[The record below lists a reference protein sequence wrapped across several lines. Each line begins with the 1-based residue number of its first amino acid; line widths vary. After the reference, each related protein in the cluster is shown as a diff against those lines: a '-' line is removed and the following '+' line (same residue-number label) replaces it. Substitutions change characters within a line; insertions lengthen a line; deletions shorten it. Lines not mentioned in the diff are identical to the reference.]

1 MRRGAVGLLV
11 AAIIVLGVGRAV
23 PAPKP
28 AEIPIQ
34 WQLDATF
41 HDILP
46 IQVNVGGQDA
56 PRTFWYLRYTITNKT
71 GQDRVFVPEFILYT
85 DTGQVLRAGHNIP
98 SEVFQAIKQQ
108 LNDPLLLDLPDM
120 AGRVLQGPENAKE
133 GVAIWN
139 DFDPNA
145 GAFDV
150 FVSGLSGETVE
161 VRLPKPIRV
170 TETDAFGKQTEVV
183 KDKIILAKTL
193 ERHYR
198 ITAEAS
204 ERLQTALASASEE
217 WVMR

>member
-1 MRRGAVGLLV
+1 MKRDTVGLLV
-11 AAIIVLGVGRAV
+11 AAMIALGVGQAV
-23 PAPKP
+23 TAPKP
-28 AEIPIQ
+28 ADIPTH
-34 WQLDATF
+34 WQLEASF
-41 HDILP
+41 YDILP
-46 IQVNVGGQDA
+46 IQVTLGGQDA
-56 PRTFWYLRYTITNKT
+56 PRTFWYMRYTITNKT

-85 DTGQVLRAGHNIP
+85 DTGQVLRAGRSIP
-98 SEVFQAIKQQ
+98 GRVFQAIKEQ

-120 AGRVLQGPENAKE
+120 AGRVLQGEENAKE

-161 VRLPKPIRV
+161 VPLPKPIRV
-170 TETDAFGKQTEVV
+170 IETDALGKEVEVV
-183 KDKIILAKTL
+183 KDKIILAKSL

-198 ITAEAS
+198 ITAEAADRS
-204 ERLQTALASASEE
+204 QTALAAASEE